1 MISKLTAADE
11 RYLDLLK
18 KCLVGLVY
26 DEGTWEAIEQI
37 TLHDQRVAL
46 PPGEF
51 IMLRK
56 VPFDRTAR
64 EEGRDWP
71 ALGYTMMGTRR
82 LDNLRRCVEEV
93 LARDVPGDGLE
104 AGVWRGGSGMYMR
117 ALLDVHGVVDRT
129 IWLADSFEGMPVPT
143 DADNALDPGK
153 DLSGQRYLR
162 VSEQDVRENFRRLGL
177 RDEGVRF
184 LKGWFKDTLPT
195 APVQRLA
202 LLRLDGDLYTS
213 TAQTLAALYRKV
225 SPGGFVIVDDYYSW
239 KGCGKATDDFRRD
252 HGITTPIQR
261 IDWCSAYWQ
270 VPVG

>member
-56 VPFDRTAR
+56 LPFDRTAR

-82 LDNLRRCVEEV
+82 LENLRRCVEDV
-93 LARDVPGDGLE
+93 LAREVPGDFLE

-117 ALLDVHGVVDRT
+117 ALLDVHGVSDRT
-129 IWLADSFEGMPVPT
+129 IW
-143 DADNALDPGK
+143 
-153 DLSGQRYLR
+153 
-162 VSEQDVRENFRRLGL
+162 
-177 RDEGVRF
+177 
-184 LKGWFKDTLPT
+184 
-195 APVQRLA
+195 
-202 LLRLDGDLYTS
+202 
-213 TAQTLAALYRKV
+213 
-225 SPGGFVIVDDYYSW
+225 
-239 KGCGKATDDFRRD
+239 
-252 HGITTPIQR
+252 
-261 IDWCSAYWQ
+261 
-270 VPVG
+270 